1 MGTAPDVNIE
11 ALSKLMQLEAS
22 ARRAQSEKALEFL
35 IVNETKQ
42 LVDYQQGVL
51 VHNMRNGLRVSSAS
65 NIAVIE
71 DQAPCVGELIG
82 GFNVE
87 VAPCDA
93 FGKQR
98 QRVFASS

>member
-1 MGTAPDVNIE
+1 MATTPDVNIE

-65 NIAVIE
+65 NIVVIE
-71 DQAPCVGELIG
+71 DQAP
-82 GFNVE
+82 F
-87 VAPCDA
+87 VAWLEKVLKKLQLDRDDTKMRSIDA
-93 FGKQR
+93 Q
-98 QRVFASS
+98 